1 MRVRLRFFAM
11 LREKVGLDAVC
22 DARPGA
28 TVAAVWRA
36 FVAEHPE
43 VSQVRVRFAVDE
55 AYVEPGHRLSDGDEV
70 AVFPPVSGGSGPSP
84 RTPVT
89 IGRPRDQSIVNT
101 SVGSFQPVSES
112 RVRRPSVSTR

>member
-11 LREKVGLDAVC
+11 LREKLGTEATRE
-22 DARPGA
+22 ARAGA

-43 VSQVRVRFAVDE
+43 VAAVRVRFAVDE

-70 AVFPPVSGGSGPSP
+70 AVFPPVSGGASA
-84 RTPVT
+84 
-89 IGRPRDQSIVNT
+89 
-101 SVGSFQPVSES
+101 
-112 RVRRPSVSTR
+112 